1 MTSLSR
7 TLLLALGILAIVSL
21 PIVIGAAETAIPDLS
36 GKILTVKGPIEPKL
50 LGPTIM
56 HEHVLIDYRG
66 RPEERIKSATDASF
80 YNEAVSLGNL
90 SKIRTWV
97 SENQDNLLLSDVD
110 LALREVLDF
119 KRWGGSGIV
128 DCTSIGLGRDPSGL
142 LQISNASGLH
152 LIMGSGFYIE
162 SFHPPDMDQRTV
174 DDLAEIIIRDVTVG
188 VAGTPIRSGI
198 IGEVGLARGLKASEL
213 KSARAAARASRVTGA
228 AISFHH
234 AGAGEQKFTSL
245 DLVASEGAD
254 LNRVI
259 IGHANHIATDIPYM
273 KRLLQRGVYIQ
284 FDLFGEVIPRLGR
297 IHDYEVA
304 RSIAQ
309 LVEDGHA
316 NRLLLSQDVCAK
328 SMLKTYGGMGFSY
341 VMEFVLPELRRLGVA
356 EDALQLI
363 MVENPRRVLTFAKP
377 G

>member
-7 TLLLALGILAIVSL
+7 TLLLALCILAIVSL

-97 SENQDNLLLSDVD
+97 SENQDNLLLSDAD

-162 SFHPPDMDQRTV
+162 NFHPPDMDQRTV

-188 VAGTPIRSGI
+188 VAGTPIRAGI

-213 KSARAAARASRVTGA
+213 KSARAAARASRATGA

-234 AGAGEQKFTSL
+234 AGAGEEKFTSL

-259 IGHANHIATDIPYM
+259 IGHANHIATDIPLHETAAPAGCLYPV
-273 KRLLQRGVYIQ
+273 RSLRRGDSQAGPY
-284 FDLFGEVIPRLGR
+284 PRLR
-297 IHDYEVA
+297 
-304 RSIAQ
+304 
-309 LVEDGHA
+309 
-316 NRLLLSQDVCAK
+316 
-328 SMLKTYGGMGFSY
+328 GGTVHRAVG
-341 VMEFVLPELRRLGVA
+341 
-356 EDALQLI
+356 
-363 MVENPRRVLTFAKP
+363 
-377 G
+377 

>member
-7 TLLLALGILAIVSL
+7 KLAVALGLLAIVSL
-21 PIVIGAAETAIPDLS
+21 PIAIGAADSAIPDLS
-36 GKILTVKGPIEPKL
+36 GKILTVKGPIEPEL

-66 RPEERIKSATDASF
+66 RPKGRIKSATDASF
-80 YNEAVSLGNL
+80 YEEPVSLQNL

-142 LQISNASGLH
+142 LQVSNASGLH
-152 LIMGSGFYIE
+152 LIMGSGFYLE

-198 IGEVGLARGLKASEL
+198 IGEVAVAGGLKASEL
-213 KSARAAARASRVTGA
+213 KGAQAAARASRATGA
-228 AISFHH
+228 SISLHH
-234 AGAGEQKFTSL
+234 GGKGEEKFTTL
-245 DLVASEGAD
+245 DLLASEGAD

-259 IGHANHIATDIPYM
+259 IGHANHIATEIPYM
-273 KRLLQRGVYIQ
+273 KRLLEKGVYIQ

-304 RSIAQ
+304 QSIVE
-309 LVEDGHA
+309 LVKDGHA
-316 NRLLLSQDVCAK
+316 NRLLLSQDVCTK

-356 EDALQLI
+356 EDALRLI
-363 MVENPRRVLTFAKP
+363 MVENPQRVLTFAKP
-377 G
+377 R

>member
-1 MTSLSR
+1 MPSLSGKS
-7 TLLLALGILAIVSL
+7 TLALGLLATMSL
-21 PIVIGAAETAIPDLS
+21 TIAIGAADTPIPDLS
-36 GKILTVKGPIEPKL
+36 GKILTVKGPIEPNL

-66 RPEERIKSATDASF
+66 RPKKRIKSATDASF
-80 YNEAVSLGNL
+80 YEESVSLGNL
-90 SKIRTWV
+90 SKIRTWAV
-97 SENQDNLLLSDVD
+97 ENQDNLLLSDID
-110 LALREVLDF
+110 LALREVLGF

-142 LQISNASGLH
+142 LQVSNASGLH
-152 LIMGSGFYIE
+152 LIMGSGFYLE

-174 DDLAEIIIRDVTVG
+174 GYLADIIIRDVTVG
-188 VAGTPIRSGI
+188 VAGTPIRAGI
-198 IGEVGLARGLKASEL
+198 IGEVAVAGGLKASEL
-213 KSARAAARASRVTGA
+213 KGARAVARASRATGA

-234 AGAGEQKFTSL
+234 GGAGEEKFTTL

-273 KRLLQRGVYIQ
+273 KRLLERGVYLQ

-304 RSIAQ
+304 QSI
-309 LVEDGHA
+309 V
-316 NRLLLSQDVCAK
+316 
-328 SMLKTYGGMGFSY
+328 
-341 VMEFVLPELRRLGVA
+341 
-356 EDALQLI
+356 
-363 MVENPRRVLTFAKP
+363 
-377 G
+377 

>member
-1 MTSLSR
+1 MTSLSK
-7 TLLLALGILAIVSL
+7 TLLLTLGLFAIVGL
-21 PIVIGAAETAIPDLS
+21 PIAIGAADTLIPDLS

-66 RPEERIKSATDASF
+66 EPGDRIKSATNASF
-80 YNEAVSLGNL
+80 YEEPVTLGNL
-90 SKIRTWV
+90 SKMRTWV

-174 DDLAEIIIRDVTVG
+174 EDLAKIIIRDVTVG

-198 IGEVGLARGLKASEL
+198 IGEVGVGRGLKASEL
-213 KSARAAARASRVTGA
+213 KGARAAARASRATGA

-234 AGAGEQKFTSL
+234 AGAGEEKFTTL

-273 KRLLQRGVYIQ
+273 KRLLERGVYIQ

-304 RSIAQ
+304 QSIVQ
-309 LVEDGHA
+309 LVKDGHA
-316 NRLLLSQDVCAK
+316 DRLLLSQDVCTK
-328 SMLKTYGGMGFSY
+328 TMLKTYGGMGFSY
-341 VMEFVLPELRRLGVA
+341 VMEFVLPELRRRGVA
-356 EDALQLI
+356 EEALRLI
-363 MVENPRRVLTFAKP
+363 MVENPQRVLTFAKP

>member
-1 MTSLSR
+1 MISLLGKF
-7 TLLLALGILAIVSL
+7 TIAMGLLATMSL
-21 PIVIGAAETAIPDLS
+21 PIALGAAGTPIPDLS
-36 GKILTVKGPIEPKL
+36 GKILTVKGPIEPNL

-66 RPEERIKSATDASF
+66 RPKERIKSATDASF
-80 YNEAVSLGNL
+80 YEESVSLGNL
-90 SKIRTWV
+90 SKIRTWAV
-97 SENQDNLLLSDVD
+97 ENQDNLLLSDID
-110 LALREVLDF
+110 LALREVLGF

-142 LQISNASGLH
+142 LQVSNASGLH
-152 LIMGSGFYIE
+152 LIMGSGFYTE

-174 DDLAEIIIRDVTVG
+174 DDLADIIIRDVTVG
-188 VAGTPIRSGI
+188 VAGTPIRAGI
-198 IGEVGLARGLKASEL
+198 IGEVAVTRGLKASEL
-213 KSARAAARASRVTGA
+213 KSARAAARASRATGA

-234 AGAGEQKFTSL
+234 GGAGEEKFTTL

-273 KRLLQRGVYIQ
+273 KRLLERGVYLQ

-304 RSIAQ
+304 QSIVQ
-309 LVEDGHA
+309 LVNDGHA
-316 NRLLLSQDVCAK
+316 NRLLLSQDVCTK

-356 EDALQLI
+356 EDALRLI
-363 MVENPRRVLTFAKP
+363 MVNNPQRVLTFAKP

>member
-1 MTSLSR
+1 MPSLSGKS
-7 TLLLALGILAIVSL
+7 TLALGLLATMSL
-21 PIVIGAAETAIPDLS
+21 TIAIGAADTPIPDLS
-36 GKILTVKGPIEPKL
+36 GKILTVKGPIEPNL

-66 RPEERIKSATDASF
+66 RPKKRIKSATDASF
-80 YNEAVSLGNL
+80 YEESVSLGNL
-90 SKIRTWV
+90 SKIRTWAV
-97 SENQDNLLLSDVD
+97 ENQDNLLLSDID
-110 LALREVLDF
+110 LALREVLGF

-142 LQISNASGLH
+142 LQVSNASGLH
-152 LIMGSGFYIE
+152 LIMGSGFYLE

-174 DDLAEIIIRDVTVG
+174 GDLADIIIRDVTVG
-188 VAGTPIRSGI
+188 VAGTPIRAGI
-198 IGEVGLARGLKASEL
+198 IGEVAVAGGLKASEL
-213 KSARAAARASRVTGA
+213 KGARAVARASRATGA

-234 AGAGEQKFTSL
+234 GGAGEEKFTTL

-273 KRLLQRGVYIQ
+273 KRLLERGVYLQ

-304 RSIAQ
+304 QSI
-309 LVEDGHA
+309 V
-316 NRLLLSQDVCAK
+316 
-328 SMLKTYGGMGFSY
+328 
-341 VMEFVLPELRRLGVA
+341 
-356 EDALQLI
+356 
-363 MVENPRRVLTFAKP
+363 
-377 G
+377 

>member
-1 MTSLSR
+1 MISLLGKF
-7 TLLLALGILAIVSL
+7 TIAMGLLATMSL
-21 PIVIGAAETAIPDLS
+21 PIALGAAGTPIPDLS
-36 GKILTVKGPIEPKL
+36 GKILTVKGPIEPNL

-66 RPEERIKSATDASF
+66 RPKERIKSATDASF
-80 YNEAVSLGNL
+80 YEESVSLGNL
-90 SKIRTWV
+90 SKIRTWAV
-97 SENQDNLLLSDVD
+97 ENQDNLLLSDID

-142 LQISNASGLH
+142 LQVSNASGLH
-152 LIMGSGFYIE
+152 LIMGSGFYTE

-174 DDLAEIIIRDVTVG
+174 DDLADIIIRDVTVG
-188 VAGTPIRSGI
+188 VAGTPIRAGI
-198 IGEVGLARGLKASEL
+198 IGEVAVTGGLKASEL
-213 KSARAAARASRVTGA
+213 KSARAAARASRATGA

-234 AGAGEQKFTSL
+234 GGAGEEKFTTL

-273 KRLLQRGVYIQ
+273 KRLLERGVYLQ

-304 RSIAQ
+304 QSIVQ
-309 LVEDGHA
+309 LVNDGHA
-316 NRLLLSQDVCAK
+316 NRLLLSQDVCTK

-356 EDALQLI
+356 EDALRLI
-363 MVENPRRVLTFAKP
+363 MVNNPQRVLTFAKP

>member
-1 MTSLSR
+1 MTSLSK
-7 TLLLALGILAIVSL
+7 TLLLTLGLFAIVGL
-21 PIVIGAAETAIPDLS
+21 PIAIGAADTLIPDLS

-66 RPEERIKSATDASF
+66 KPGDRIKSATNASF
-80 YNEAVSLGNL
+80 YEEPVTLGNL
-90 SKIRTWV
+90 SKMRTWV

-174 DDLAEIIIRDVTVG
+174 EDLAKIIIRDVTVG

-198 IGEVGLARGLKASEL
+198 IGEVGVGRGLKASEL
-213 KSARAAARASRVTGA
+213 KGARAAARASRATGA

-234 AGAGEQKFTSL
+234 AGAGEEKFTTL

-273 KRLLQRGVYIQ
+273 KRLLERGVYIQ

-304 RSIAQ
+304 QSIVQ
-309 LVEDGHA
+309 LVKDGHA
-316 NRLLLSQDVCAK
+316 DRLLLSQDVCTK
-328 SMLKTYGGMGFSY
+328 TMLKTYGGMGFSY
-341 VMEFVLPELRRLGVA
+341 VMEFVLPELRRRGVA
-356 EDALQLI
+356 EEALRLI
-363 MVENPRRVLTFAKP
+363 MVENPQRVLTFAKP